1 MNFGPECKTRVSA
14 ARFSFGSKVKK
25 SRFAPNIFPTFYQ
38 FSGRFSL
45 TLQDFKKFGIP
56 FFRFG
61 KLSQI
66 LTFDMV
72 KNEEF

>member
-1 MNFGPECKTRVSA
+1 MNFGPECKTRISA
-14 ARFSFGSKVKK
+14 ARFSFGSKAKK

-45 TLQDFKKFGIP
+45 TLQNSIKIGIP
-56 FFRFG
+56 FFHFG